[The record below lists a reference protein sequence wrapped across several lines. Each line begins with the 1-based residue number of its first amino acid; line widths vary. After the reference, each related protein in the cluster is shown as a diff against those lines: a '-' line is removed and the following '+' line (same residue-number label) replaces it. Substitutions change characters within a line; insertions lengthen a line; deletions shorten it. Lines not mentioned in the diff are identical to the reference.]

1 MKTLRLAA
9 ILAMLLAI
17 LAPLA
22 SAAAPSKAAP
32 TAARPAPA
40 AARPS
45 LPAAA
50 APAAPAAATDLIQVA
65 DEVARDVESL
75 RGWKFKEPVKKQLVT
90 EEQTRAWLEKE
101 IEKQAP
107 PALLARKQAFLRMI
121 GLLPPDCDLK
131 KTLVT
136 LLQGQIAGYYDPEAK
151 TLSLVKRDSMPR
163 SGFVERI
170 MLSHELTHALD
181 DQYADLTKLVKD
193 HGGKTEDGDLVVASV
208 FEGSATAEMMRYTPR
223 LQMSGQFDL
232 SELLTYAKEEEGRNR
247 TFLEAP
253 RYFSVMLAT
262 YMCGMNFLARGN
274 FASLL
279 LGEKNVGDDFLAAAK
294 NPPRSTKQILHP
306 EKYWESA
313 KRDEPVLV
321 ADDDVKKMLAVGGR
335 FVVHTDT
342 LGEMLCA
349 ILASSKDAKPDV
361 MSMAMASYWTN
372 PAATGW
378 GGDRFYLLAA
388 GSGADAD
395 AKSLKDLRGL
405 WITLWDTAQ
414 DRDEFLQVFEQA
426 MPNAARTAMKWGSQG
441 AVFFFNF
448 TDAERKDL
456 EAKLQKSPPKMTR
469 DAKPWTP
476 WAM

>member
-1 MKTLRLAA
+1 MKPLAYA
-9 ILAMLLAI
+9 ILLLGLLAT
-17 LAPLA
+17 LAIPTA
-22 SAAAPSKAAP
+22 VVAAAPGATK
-32 TAARPAPA
+32 PAPA
-40 AARPS
+40 ATR
-45 LPAAA
+45 PAAT

-65 DEVARDVESL
+65 DEVAKDVESL
-75 RGWKFKEPVKKQLVT
+75 RGWKFKQPVKKQLVT
-90 EEQTRAWLEKE
+90 EEQARAWLEKE

-151 TLSLVKRDSMPR
+151 TLSLVKRDSVPR

-193 HGGKTEDGDLVVASV
+193 HGGKSEDGDLVVASV

-223 LQMSGQFDL
+223 LLMSGQFDP
-232 SELLTYAKEEEGRNR
+232 SELLQYSQAEEGRNR

-274 FASLL
+274 FTSLL
-279 LGEKNVGDDFLAAAK
+279 LGEKDVGDDFLAAAK

-321 ADDDVKKMLAVGGR
+321 ADDDVKKMLAGGGR

-349 ILASSKDAKPDV
+349 ILASPKDAKPDV

-388 GSGADAD
+388 GSGADDA

-414 DRDEFLQVFEQA
+414 DRDEFLQAFEQST
-426 MPNAARTAMKWGSQG
+426 PSAARTAMKWGSQG

-448 TDAERKDL
+448 TDAERKDI
-456 EAKLQKSPPKMTR
+456 EAKLQRSPPKMTR
-469 DAKPWTP
+469 DAKPWSP